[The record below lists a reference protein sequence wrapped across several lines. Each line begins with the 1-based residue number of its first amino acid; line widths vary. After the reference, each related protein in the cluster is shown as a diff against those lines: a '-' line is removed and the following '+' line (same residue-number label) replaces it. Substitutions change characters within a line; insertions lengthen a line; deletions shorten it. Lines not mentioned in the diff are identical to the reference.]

1 MLERGRRLALTL
13 DDAIASS
20 QIMDQIEVLPTIGAA
35 ITRPSIAIMKNAAIV
50 TLLFPLPPL
59 SRIARRKHENLH
71 TLARGARCRSQN
83 RQHESPFRIETKAA
97 MALAP
102 PPPLRAGLLRRR
114 IGAFFGGFSYR
125 LKGA

>member
-59 SRIARRKHENLH
+59 SRIARRKHEN
-71 TLARGARCRSQN
+71 
-83 RQHESPFRIETKAA
+83 
-97 MALAP
+97 
-102 PPPLRAGLLRRR
+102 
-114 IGAFFGGFSYR
+114 
-125 LKGA
+125 